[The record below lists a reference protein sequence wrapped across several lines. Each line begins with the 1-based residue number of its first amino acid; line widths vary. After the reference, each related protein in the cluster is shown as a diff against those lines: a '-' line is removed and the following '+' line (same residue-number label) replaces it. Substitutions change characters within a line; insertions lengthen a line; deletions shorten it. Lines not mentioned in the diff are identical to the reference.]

1 MSFLFINVNHEV
13 GFEQSESIPISLG
26 YILASLNANGSKGII
41 IDDVLDRPITLNNL
55 EKWIRKI
62 DPVAIGFTAYQST
75 MGRIR
80 FLCRYIKSRHRNIK
94 IILGGPQAMLMPA
107 KGLEDLEDV
116 DILVQGEAELVIPM
130 MAKKLEAGESL
141 DEIPGLIFRGAHGV
155 TNTNPGPEPPDDLDL
170 YPSPYLEDL
179 LNLQGKD
186 TAIMISSRGCS
197 HFCLFCITP
206 GICKGK
212 VRYHSVERT
221 IAEMELLT
229 ANGIGRF
236 WFADPNFT
244 EDKERTAALLEEKIK
259 RGIKTPFWM
268 QTREDLVDKDILK
281 LLKTASADTI
291 AFGLESGSPGVLD
304 KTNKKIELDR
314 LREHISFAQNLGMD
328 TELFSVF
335 GLPGETF
342 EDARTTLEF
351 VRSLGIPIESNSGS
365 QQMQLYFGS
374 IYEKNPDKFGFRP
387 LKPYKRAFLSIGENF
402 ETDRMSAADMKKAKN
417 MWALANEQMKM
428 DVFYKQRV
436 FEILDFLLSN
446 RDDLKDDP
454 TFYAYTAMA
463 SASIEELDITKEA
476 IEGYEKVKSD
486 QDMATDELIS
496 LLPFFRETNEP
507 AAKLDRVIFDAR
519 SWIDGVPFTSISGK
533 YWDVY
538 LGRGLLLESF
548 EQGFTG
554 AKAGESR
561 EFQFTFPAD
570 YMEDELQGR
579 TVDVHVDIRKVFKP
593 LRVSTLKEV
602 KALDLDNHYDFP
614 DLDLLSSGNEIL
626 YYLALREAGPG
637 NLIKTPRHFL
647 MLAHKMAKLGK
658 LDQVRDMAGE
668 LQNNA
673 SALSALGDTLVNAG
687 KFDIALELYKQ
698 VASDKPGS
706 MIKRCRCLLGMG
718 KAQEALD
725 LIESKAES
733 PDLDFQETLLQCLKS
748 VNNDTR
754 RIPSLERRVMDL
766 RIEAALS
773 KPVASG
779 GMGRSQGPIVH
790 GYDRFS
796 Q

>member
-13 GFEQSESIPISLG
+13 GYEQSESIPISLG
-26 YILASLNANGSKGII
+26 YILASLNASGFKGII
-41 IDDVLDRPITLNNL
+41 IDDVLDRPINLNIL
-55 EKWIRKI
+55 EKWLRKI
-62 DPVAIGFTAYQST
+62 NPVAVGFTAYQST

-94 IILGGPQAMLMPA
+94 IILGGPQGMLMPA

-116 DILVQGEAELVIPM
+116 DILVQGEAEIVIPM
-130 MAKKLEAGESL
+130 IAKKLYAGESL
-141 DEIPGLIFRGAHGV
+141 DETPGLIFRGAHGV
-155 TNTNPGPEPPDDLDL
+155 TDTNPGPEPPDDLDL
-170 YPSPYLEDL
+170 YPSPYLEGL
-179 LNLQGKD
+179 LNLNGKD

-221 IAEMELLT
+221 IDEMELLT
-229 ANGIGRF
+229 SKGIARF

-244 EDKERTAALLEEKIK
+244 ENKERTAQLLEEKIR

-281 LLKTASADTI
+281 LLKAASADTI
-291 AFGLESGSPGVLD
+291 AFGLESGSPGVLE
-304 KTNKKIELDR
+304 KTNKRIELGR
-314 LREHISFAQNLGMD
+314 LREHVSFAQNLGME

-335 GLPGETF
+335 GLPGETYD
-342 EDARTTLEF
+342 DARTTLDF

-374 IYEKNPDKFGFRP
+374 IYERNPERFGIRP
-387 LKPYKRAFLSIGENF
+387 VKPYKRAFLSIGEDY
-402 ETDRMSAADMKKAKN
+402 ETDYMSKADMKKAKN

-428 DVFYKQRV
+428 DVYYKQRV
-436 FEILDFLLSN
+436 FEILDFLLGN
-446 RDDLKDDP
+446 REDLKDDT

-463 SASIEELDITKEA
+463 SAAIEEFRIAEAA
-476 IEGYEKVKSD
+476 IEGYDKVKSD
-486 QDMATDELIS
+486 EDMPTQELIS
-496 LLPFFRETNEP
+496 FLPFFRETDEP
-507 AAKLDRVIFDAR
+507 AEKLDRVIFDAR

-538 LGRGLLLESF
+538 LGRGLLLEAF

-554 AKAGESR
+554 AKSGEKR
-561 EFQFTFPAD
+561 KFQFTFPAD
-570 YMEDELQGR
+570 YMEEELQGR

-593 LRVSTLKEV
+593 IAVSTLEQVKE
-602 KALDLDNHYDFP
+602 LDLDNHYDFP

-626 YYLALREAGPG
+626 YYLALKEAGPAR
-637 NLIKTPRHFL
+637 LVKTPRHFL

-658 LDQVRDMAGE
+658 LETVRQMAGE
-668 LQNNA
+668 LKNNA

-687 KFDIALELYKQ
+687 KFDLALEFYNQ
-698 VASDKPGS
+698 AATDKLGS
-706 MIKRCRCLLGMG
+706 VIKRCRCLLGMG

-725 LIESKAES
+725 LIESTPES

-773 KPVASG
+773 KPGSAG
-779 GMGRSQGPIVH
+779 GVGQSQGPVVH
-790 GYDRFS
+790 GYDGFND
-796 Q
+796 